1 MNRLE
6 QKKFDRRTELAEFLR
21 SRRERLSP
29 EQAGLPPG
37 GRRRTPGLR
46 RTEVALLA
54 GVSVEWYTWL
64 EQGRE
69 ISVSAALLESLCR
82 TLQLDAAE
90 RRHLFLL
97 AHRQPPPADPPAG
110 RSIPPALQPFLDGLG
125 LTPGCVLDARMT
137 VVAWNKAF
145 CAVFGDYDAWDEQER
160 NLIRMTFTSPYLRQL
175 KGEEWEAQ
183 ALRLLAQ
190 FRAGYGRFVEDPW
203 WAETL
208 QELSRISP
216 EFREMWSRHEVI
228 ETPEGRKHIRHP
240 SAGLLTFEP
249 LALQVIDS
257 PDLQLLVNTPVP
269 GSGTAEKIERL
280 LADSSQATIT
290 E

>member
-6 QKKFDRRTELAEFLR
+6 QKKFDRRTELADFLR

-69 ISVSAALLESLCR
+69 ISVSAALLESLSR
-82 TLQLDAAE
+82 VLQLDAAE

-97 AHRQPPPADPPAG
+97 AHRQPPPADPPA
-110 RSIPPALQPFLDGLG
+110 RRIISPALRHFLDGLG
-125 LTPGCVLDARMT
+125 TTPGCVLDARMT
-137 VVAWNKAF
+137 VVAWNETF
-145 CAVFGDYDAWDEQER
+145 CTVFGDYSTWDEQER
-160 NLIRMTFTSPYLRQL
+160 NLVWMTFTSPYFRQL

-203 WAETL
+203 WAEML
-208 QELSRISP
+208 QELSRFSP
-216 EFREMWSRHEVI
+216 EFREMWSRHEVV

-240 SAGLLTFEP
+240 AAGLLIFEP
-249 LALQVIDS
+249 LALQVADP

-280 LADSSQATIT
+280 LADSQAAIV